1 MTREYIRHIKCLAEQ
16 TDHGSGAMQGDPG
29 STAQDADYNGDVLV
43 MVINK
48 VIAILCEQFD
58 VDENEITE
66 QTSLV
71 DDLEADSIDSFEIT
85 MALEDAFDIEI
96 PDEDAEELRTV
107 GDIVS
112 YIEANI

>member
-1 MTREYIRHIKCLAEQ
+1 
-16 TDHGSGAMQGDPG
+16 MQGMYVLWGDPG
-29 STAQDADYNGDVLV
+29 STAAAPRIFMEILN